1 MANRTLS
8 VEDIGNSH
16 HHHGPHPPSFANIN
30 ELISRIAPFSGLIL
44 TIAAC
49 VFAVVRL
56 YGVERL
62 FLHHVYAPK
71 VTKGLTEAQKRSFI
85 NHHMAAGSKLVLL
98 VVCAYPL
105 LDILIGH
112 GTPHTPYAPGAAATL
127 GDVLVVS
134 SQIFTVMYIFELF
147 YRDAISPISLA
158 HHVGAIVIAQ
168 AAVAMSINFD
178 HERDAIPEFL
188 LCFIWGMSR
197 QSWSAY
203 CALRRSTDH

>member
-1 MANRTLS
+1 MANGT
-8 VEDIGNSH
+8 VTIENGGDAH
-16 HHHGPHPPSFANIN
+16 HHHGPHPPAFANIN
-30 ELISRIAPFSGLIL
+30 ELISKIAPFSGLIL
-44 TIAAC
+44 TITAV
-49 VFAVVRL
+49 VFAVIRL
-56 YGVERL
+56 YGIERL
-62 FLHHVYAPK
+62 VLRHVYSPQ

-85 NHHMAAGSKLVLL
+85 NHHMAAGSKLILL
-98 VVCAYPL
+98 ILCAYPL
-105 LDILIGH
+105 LAILIGR

-127 GDVLVVS
+127 GDVLIVS

-188 LCFIWGMSR
+188 LCFIWGRSR
-197 QSWSAY
+197 
-203 CALRRSTDH
+203 LL

>member
-1 MANRTLS
+1 MANGT
-8 VEDIGNSH
+8 VAIAGAGDSH
-16 HHHGPHPPSFANIN
+16 HHHGPHPPAFANIN
-30 ELISRIAPFSGLIL
+30 ELISKIAPFSGLIL
-44 TIAAC
+44 TITAC
-49 VFAVVRL
+49 VFAVIRL
-56 YGVERL
+56 YGVENLILR
-62 FLHHVYAPK
+62 HVYSSQA
-71 VTKGLTEAQKRSFI
+71 TKGITEAQRRSFI

-127 GDVLVVS
+127 GDVLIVS

-188 LCFIWGMSR
+188 LCFIWGVLELSTSQSR
-197 QSWSAY
+197 M
-203 CALRRSTDH
+203 STDS